1 MDKKFGLL
9 GEKLGHSY
17 SPQIHGL
24 LKDYDYKLY
33 EVARDEVKS
42 FLETTELG
50 GMNVTIPYKK
60 TVMESCVWLSDVA
73 AKMGAVNTLVKRED
87 GWHGYNTDYYG
98 FCELTVSSGIKVA
111 DKKCLVLGSGGAS
124 NTVCHAL
131 KDLGASEVIVISR
144 SGENNY
150 DNIAS
155 HKDAKIIVNTTPVGM
170 YPNNGSAAVDLK
182 LFTECEGVL
191 DVIYNPAMT
200 ALLLQAEE
208 LSIPHA
214 GGLYMLVAQAKKS
227 AELFTDTVI
236 KDDVIAKITKKLE
249 ADMQNIILIGMPG
262 SGKSSIGMK
271 LSELCG
277 KRLIEADAEIEKK
290 AGKDIPSIFRESG
303 EEEFRRIETE
313 VLKEAGKLSGCIIS
327 TGGGCITR
335 KENYPLLH
343 QNGRIVWIKRDI
355 SRLPVDGRPISQ
367 SNPLEKLYEERK
379 DKYEAFADAVI
390 ENDSTVEKAAEEI
403 LEIIQK

>member
-1 MDKKFGLL
+1 
-9 GEKLGHSY
+9 
-17 SPQIHGL
+17 
-24 LKDYDYKLY
+24 
-33 EVARDEVKS
+33 
-42 FLETTELG
+42 
-50 GMNVTIPYKK
+50 
-60 TVMESCVWLSDVA
+60 
-73 AKMGAVNTLVKRED
+73 
-87 GWHGYNTDYYG
+87 
-98 FCELTVSSGIKVA
+98 
-111 DKKCLVLGSGGAS
+111 
-124 NTVCHAL
+124 
-131 KDLGASEVIVISR
+131 
-144 SGENNY
+144 
-150 DNIAS
+150 
-155 HKDAKIIVNTTPVGM
+155 M

-191 DVIYNPAMT
+191 DVIYNPART

-390 ENDSTVEKAAEEI
+390 ENDGTVEKAAKEI
-403 LEIIQK
+403 LEMIQK